1 MLFRSSQSTIS
12 IQKRVN
18 RFKLLV
24 HDGALNEIGEC
35 IPVVEELFP
44 ISQQIVQCAY
54 YFDSGDINSVREM
67 GLFCAEIPSKV

>member
-1 MLFRSSQSTIS
+1 MRQPTPLDEKEGDQEPSQSTIP

-18 RFKLLV
+18 CFKLFV

-44 ISQQIVQCAY
+44 ISQQIVQI
-54 YFDSGDINSVREM
+54 FR
-67 GLFCAEIPSKV
+67 